1 MGPNRRDQS
10 IKKGGER
17 GGGVWGLWEVAT
29 LNLPWV
35 LGKVTIATKK

>member
-10 IKKGGER
+10 IKKGG
-17 GGGVWGLWEVAT
+17 GGGWGVGLWGLAS

-35 LGKVTIATKK
+35 SGKVTITTKK